1 MTEIKFYYFSKQSFV
16 DFSNTPRDYHKWF
29 HGDVDFIE

>member
-16 DFSNTPRDYHKWF
+16 DFTNTPVDYREWF
-29 HGDVDFIE
+29 YVDFR